1 MTTKIFE
8 DLKKELEIG
17 LTEKDHPFRYCTLG
31 TVGLDKMA
39 RLRTIVLRAI
49 NTNLKLTFFTDK
61 CSKKIIHIT
70 ENNKVSV
77 LFYHPE
83 KRIQLKIEGIGTV
96 IKDPKILQDYWTT
109 IPDHSKKE
117 YTTSSAPG
125 SIIKSNNE
133 IEYLNEDNYFCIVN
147 IEPHKIEYLK
157 LDQQNHIRVRFSLK
171 NDTWKGEYLV
181 P

>member
-1 MTTKIFE
+1 MTTKIFD

-17 LTEKDHPFRYCTLG
+17 LTEKGHPFRYCTLG

-49 NTNLKLTFFTDK
+49 NKDLKLTFFTDK
-61 CSKKIIHIT
+61 RSKKIIHIT
-70 ENNKVSV
+70 ENNKVSA

-83 KRIQLKIEGIGTV
+83 KSIQLKIEGIATV
-96 IKDPKILQDYWTT
+96 IKDQKTLQGYWTT
-109 IPDHSKKE
+109 IPAHSKKE

-125 SIIKSNNE
+125 SIIKSNDE
-133 IEYLNEDNYFCIVN
+133 IEYLNEDNYFCLVH
-147 IEPHKIEYLK
+147 IEPYKIEYLK
-157 LDQQNHIRVRFSLK
+157 LDQPNHIRVRFSLK
-171 NDTWKGEYLV
+171 NEKWNGEYLV